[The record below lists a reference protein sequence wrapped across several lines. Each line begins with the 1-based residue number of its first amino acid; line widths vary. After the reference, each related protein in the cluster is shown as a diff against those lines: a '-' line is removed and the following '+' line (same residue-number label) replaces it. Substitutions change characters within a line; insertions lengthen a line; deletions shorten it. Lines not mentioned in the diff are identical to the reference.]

1 MAMSVW
7 QSAHQKDVFPKSSIA
22 INLFNCAM
30 TTGSGARTYEE
41 ARELC
46 IGAVVMQSVRGY
58 GPGPARPW
66 PSRTRRRSTVS
77 GGGGEARRLNQYSA
91 VHESMRHAAVA
102 ISLHRTRP
110 VRLCRSI
117 NTDTHGCPASVAGV

>member
-1 MAMSVW
+1 MW

-30 TTGSGARTYEE
+30 TTGSGAWTYEE

-46 IGAVVMQSVRGY
+46 VGAVVMQSVRGY
-58 GPGPARPW
+58 GPGPGPVG
-66 PSRTRRRSTVS
+66 TRRRLHCEWWGS
-77 GGGGEARRLNQYSA
+77 RLNQYSA

-102 ISLHRTRP
+102 ISLHRTP
-110 VRLCRSI
+110 PGAFMQV
-117 NTDTHGCPASVAGV
+117 N